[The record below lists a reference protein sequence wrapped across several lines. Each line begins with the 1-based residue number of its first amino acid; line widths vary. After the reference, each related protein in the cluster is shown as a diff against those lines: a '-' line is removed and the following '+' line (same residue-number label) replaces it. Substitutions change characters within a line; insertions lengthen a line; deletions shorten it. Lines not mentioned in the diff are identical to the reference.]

1 MAKPF
6 SQWTYDD
13 AADKVGARFNLPMDG
28 TRDFPLPTILANLGV
43 SNQRQTRRTET
54 ALRATLYY
62 SGDHWQ
68 GGDGFIGQLPPVA
81 LPGSAQMK
89 EAIRKAFVAENV
101 IKEVTETHTDGILGR
116 EPSWSFMQTENEDQ
130 PTTPLTKET
139 GNTLTRWWNDR
150 KALKDLQK
158 AMTILACEGVVVRRL
173 VFPRGRLANGTTP
186 RAASLL
192 DALDFIFFETVY
204 ADQGMVY
211 TDPETMQDI
220 GIFMFEERSGSV
232 DNEVVTQCAELSFL
246 NERGETVCKV
256 VRDKGKTSEY
266 GPYPLGGRLLVYE
279 MTRDALITEQIQ
291 SNQKA
296 VNLAHTQMIRNV
308 NLAGN
313 RQQTITN
320 AIPPGPSNEK
330 PTITDATTKK
340 DVTPSTTPAAK
351 VFPGT
356 FKTGPGAVN
365 FLMGVPIYNEE
376 GVVVDYT
383 DPNIN
388 IADPVSVETFER
400 TIERE
405 KAAIYAQ
412 AKQRHVLIVDKA
424 DTSGRAREVARREYE
439 RSLKK
444 SKTELDA
451 GGRWQLETTLRLAAF
466 IIGQSSKYLPLR
478 ADFNTLI
485 DAGAPDPEQQQMAL
499 QMRQPGGM
507 KNRPLISDETARGLS
522 GVEDNAAEVARIEAE
537 EKLPEAT
544 LPENP
549 QATPGQQTPKPV
561 TAPASNSVN

>member
-6 SQWTYDD
+6 SSWTYDD
-13 AADKVGARFNLPMDG
+13 AADKVGARFNLPTDG
-28 TRDFPLPTILANLGV
+28 TRDFPLPTILANLGL
-43 SNQRQTRRTET
+43 STARQTRRTET
-54 ALRATLYY
+54 SLRATLYY

-89 EAIRKAFVAENV
+89 AAIHKAFVAENV
-101 IKEVTETHTDGILGR
+101 IKEVVKTHVGGILGR
-116 EPSWSFMQTENEDQ
+116 EPSWSFLLTEGEPRNDFS
-130 PTTPLTKET
+130 KET
-139 GNTLTRWWNDR
+139 GETLTRWWNDR

-158 AMTILACEGVVVRRL
+158 AARILVCEGVVVRRL
-173 VFPRGRLANGTTP
+173 VFPKGRLTNGTTP
-186 RAASLL
+186 RATSLL
-192 DALDFIFFETVY
+192 DALDFIYFETLY

-211 TDPETMQDI
+211 TDPESMLDI
-220 GIFMFEERSGSV
+220 GIFLFEELDANGDVR
-232 DNEVVTQCAELSFL
+232 NQAAELSFL
-246 NERGETVCKV
+246 NERGETVCRI
-256 VRDKGKTSEY
+256 VRDKGAPTDY
-266 GPYPLGGRLLVYE
+266 GPYPLGGRLFVYE

-330 PTITDATTKK
+330 PTITDETVKK
-340 DVTPSTTPAAK
+340 DVAPSTTPASK

-356 FKTGPGAVN
+356 FKTGTGAVN
-365 FLMGVPIYNEE
+365 FLMGLPIYNED
-376 GVVVDYT
+376 GLIVGYT
-383 DPNIN
+383 DPGIN
-388 IADPVSVETFER
+388 ISDPVPTDTFEK
-400 TIERE
+400 TIDKE
-405 KAAIYAQ
+405 KEAIYAQ
-412 AKQRHVLIVDKA
+412 AHQRHVLIVDKA

-439 RSLKK
+439 RSLKE

-451 GGRWQLETTLRLAAF
+451 CGRWQLESTLRLAAF
-466 IIGQSSKYLPLR
+466 IIRESSRYLPLR